1 MCLVNERSF
10 IQMQPA
16 TRRQKLSDDKKRKLE
31 DTALTLFLQRGFN
44 AVGLRDLATEAD
56 VSLGNVYNH
65 FESKRALFE
74 AIVDR
79 LYGEFAA
86 ATEPLARFLATATL
100 PEDLGR
106 FGEVMQ
112 EMVDRH
118 RAYLTLVYVDIAEF
132 GGVHVRSH
140 YAQLATRFAAA
151 VPRQSTLPAW
161 ADPGLVFSTV
171 YLTFATHFVVEKLVG
186 AKGYLG
192 LGGKPAIEAI
202 ARLFTLGLA
211 PRAEPKPESKPKG
224 HRHAKRS

>member
-1 MCLVNERSF
+1 
-10 IQMQPA
+10 MQTA
-16 TRRQKLSDDKKRKLE
+16 SRRQQLSGEKKRKLE
-31 DTALTLFLQRGFN
+31 DTALALFLQRGFN
-44 AVGLRDLATEAD
+44 AVGLRDLATEAE

-74 AIVDR
+74 SIVDR

-100 PEDLGR
+100 PEDLVR

-112 EMVDRH
+112 DMVDRH

-132 GGVHVRSH
+132 GGAHVRSH
-140 YAQLATRFAAA
+140 YAQLAARFAAA
-151 VPRQSTLPAW
+151 VPAQQTLPAW
-161 ADPGLVFSTV
+161 AEPGLVFSTV

-211 PRAEPKPESKPKG
+211 PRAAPKSKPKG
-224 HRHAKRS
+224 HRHAKRT